1 MLSMLRGMPLRK
13 VSVCMRNTRPRVLV
27 ADDYEDLLA
36 AFKRLLAPS
45 CEVVGCVADG
55 DALFESLATLQPDVV
70 VVDLWIP
77 PHSGL
82 EICRRIKHV
91 APETSVIIVSASTDA
106 DVAKEARLAGA
117 AAFVNKAAA
126 ADDLVPAIQRAMAT
140 RSG

>member
-1 MLSMLRGMPLRK
+1 
-13 VSVCMRNTRPRVLV
+13 VLV

-106 DVAKEARLAGA
+106 DVAKEARRAGA